1 MSGHSKWANIKR
13 KKEGTDAQRAKIFTQ
28 MGRMIAVAIR
38 EGGPNPESNSKLRDV
53 IAKAKAA
60 NVPNDNINRM
70 LAKASSTD
78 TSSYDSVTYEGY
90 GPNGIALIV
99 VGLTDNK
106 NRTSSDIR
114 HYFDKFGRGM
124 GAQGSVA
131 WQFDQKGVLVVERE
145 DRDEDEFMM
154 EALDCGADDF
164 TAEDDVFEILTAPE
178 NFSEVREALEAK
190 GITFVTA
197 EVQMVPQ
204 TYITLSNEE
213 DIKSMEKLLDALEEN
228 DDVQNVWH
236 NWEQGE

>member
-13 KKEGTDAQRAKIFTQ
+13 KKEGTDAQRAKVFTQ

-53 IAKAKAA
+53 IAKAKAS

-70 LAKASSTD
+70 LQKAASND
-78 TSSYDSVTYEGY
+78 TSNYDSVTYEGY

-99 VGLTDNK
+99 EGLTDNK
-106 NRTSSDIR
+106 NRTSADIR
-114 HYFDKFGRGM
+114 HYFDKYGRGM
-124 GAQGSVA
+124 GAQGSVN

-145 DRDEDEFMM
+145 GRDEDEFMM
-154 EALDCGADDF
+154 EALDCGAEDF
-164 TAEDDVFEILTAPE
+164 TAEDDVFEILTDPA
-178 NFSEVREALEAK
+178 NFSEVREALESK

-204 TYITLSNEE
+204 NYVTLTSEE

>member
-28 MGRMIAVAIR
+28 MGRMIAIAIR
-38 EGGPNPESNSKLRDV
+38 DGGPNPESNSKLRDV
-53 IAKAKAA
+53 IAKAKAS

-70 LAKASSTD
+70 LQKASSTD
-78 TSSYDSVTYEGY
+78 TSNYDSVTYEGY

-99 VGLTDNK
+99 EGLTDNK
-106 NRTSSDIR
+106 NRTSADIR

-145 DRDEDEFMM
+145 GRDEDEFMM
-154 EALDCGADDF
+154 EALDCGAEDF
-164 TAEDDVFEILTAPE
+164 TAEDDVFEILTDPA

-190 GITFVTA
+190 GVSFVTA

-204 TYITLSNEE
+204 TYITLSSEE
-213 DIKSMEKLLDALEEN
+213 DIKSMEKLLDALDDN

>member
-13 KKEGTDAQRAKIFTQ
+13 KKEGTDAQRAKVFTQ
-28 MGRMIAVAIR
+28 MGRMIAIAIR

-53 IAKAKAA
+53 IAKAKAS

-70 LAKASSTD
+70 LQKASSTD
-78 TSSYDSVTYEGY
+78 TSNYDSVTYEGY

-99 VGLTDNK
+99 EGLTDNK
-106 NRTSSDIR
+106 NRTSADMR
-114 HYFDKFGRGM
+114 HYFDKYGRGM

-145 DRDEDEFMM
+145 GRDEDEFMM
-154 EALDCGADDF
+154 EALDCGAEDF
-164 TAEDDVFEILTAPE
+164 TAEDDVFEILTDPA
-178 NFSEVREALEAK
+178 NFSEVREALESK
-190 GITFVTA
+190 GVTFVTA

-204 TYITLSNEE
+204 NYISLTSEE
-213 DIKSMEKLLDALEEN
+213 DIKSMEKLLDVLEEN

-236 NWEQGE
+236 NWRQDE

>member
-28 MGRMIAVAIR
+28 MGRMIAIAIR
-38 EGGPNPESNSKLRDV
+38 DGGPNPESNSKLRDV
-53 IAKAKAA
+53 IAKAKAN

-70 LAKASSTD
+70 LAKAASTD
-78 TSSYDSVTYEGY
+78 TSNYDSVTYEGY

-99 VGLTDNK
+99 EGLTDNK

-114 HYFDKFGRGM
+114 HYFDKYGRGM

-131 WQFDQKGVLVVERE
+131 WQFDEKGILVVERE

-164 TAEDDVFEILTAPE
+164 TAEEDVFEIVTAPE
-178 NFSEVREALEAK
+178 NFSAVREALESK
-190 GITFVTA
+190 GISFVTA

-204 TYITLSNEE
+204 TYITLTNEE